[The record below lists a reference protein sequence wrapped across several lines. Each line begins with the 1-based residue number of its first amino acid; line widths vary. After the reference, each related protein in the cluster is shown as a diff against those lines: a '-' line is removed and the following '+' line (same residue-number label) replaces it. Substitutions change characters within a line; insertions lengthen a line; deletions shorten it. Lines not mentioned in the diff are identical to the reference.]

1 MATAVRRQIEG
12 TAAPA
17 GDEAEA
23 ANERPPPPTLSH
35 WRRYPAEVGEW
46 FEPEDVARGWA
57 YHRPLERLGRIRLVL
72 GIAVML
78 AFIAG
83 QAGPRLAAA
92 VPSRSWVV
100 ELVVVVVALH
110 AATLVYSPWFA
121 AHRSLFYDRRW
132 GLSTQTPKGFVVDQV
147 KQFGVAVA
155 TSLVVLVPLYAV
167 IRATTM
173 WWLFG
178 WVVVASFSVVFGVA
192 YPVVIAPIF
201 NRFSELDDQV
211 LAARLQRLAERAGLK
226 VDRVLVADAS
236 RRSRAGN
243 AYVAGLGPTR
253 RVVVFDTI
261 LDWPHELVEQVVA
274 HELGHWR
281 HAHLRRRVPV
291 VVASQLVAFVVAW
304 AVMQWDPLLRFA
316 GVSSVGD
323 PASLPVLASVLA
335 IGLVISNVVSSWLS
349 RADERQADLF
359 ALDLLADPDTL
370 AQALRR
376 LARRNRSD
384 VAPSTWKRLVASHPP
399 LAERMA
405 MTAAWG
411 ERKEPDPH

>member
-1 MATAVRRQIEG
+1 MATAVRRDQIDG
-12 TAAPA
+12 TAAPS
-17 GDEAEA
+17 GA
-23 ANERPPPPTLSH
+23 ADAATLQPPPSPLSH
-35 WRRYPAEVGEW
+35 WRRYPADAAEW
-46 FEPEDVARGWA
+46 FEPVDVARGWA

-72 GIAVML
+72 GMAVML
-78 AFIAG
+78 AFIIG
-83 QAGPRLAAA
+83 QAGPRLAAS
-92 VPSRSWVV
+92 VPSRSWVAQ
-100 ELVVVVVALH
+100 LVVVVVALH
-110 AATLVYSPWFA
+110 GATLIYSPWFA

-132 GLSTQTPKGFVVDQV
+132 GLSTQTPRGFIVDQA
-147 KQFGVAVA
+147 KQFGVSVV

-167 IRATTM
+167 IRATPM

-178 WVVVASFSVVFGVA
+178 WMVVATLSVVFGVA

-211 LAARLQRLAERAGLK
+211 LAVRLRRLAERAGLK
-226 VDRVLVADAS
+226 VDRILVADAS

-274 HELGHWR
+274 HELGHWH

-304 AVMQWDPLLRFA
+304 VVMQWDPLLRVA
-316 GVSSVGD
+316 GVRSVGD

-335 IGLVISNVVSSWLS
+335 VGLVISSVVSSWLS

-359 ALDLLADPDTL
+359 ALDLVAEPDAL
-370 AQALRR
+370 GEALRR

-384 VAPSTWKRLVASHPP
+384 VAPSPWKRLVASHPP
-399 LAERMA
+399 VAERMA
-405 MTAAWG
+405 MAAAWRA
-411 ERKEPDPH
+411 RKEPDPR